1 MKCEQVQKMILKEDA
16 GELARWQRSAMEQHV
31 AHCSEC
37 RHFRFDLHQIAE
49 TTVVM
54 EQPPMDRFAMQM
66 LVNEARRVQAK
77 RAVPS
82 FGKTLREFF
91 QPLENPSLALRLVA
105 VTTVALLLLSG
116 GVALLRSSSEPQQVA
131 WDDGLDQQIARLQ
144 DTVATL
150 DAEAAHTGNG
160 DVEAIARQ
168 LLESKG

>member
-1 MKCEQVQKMILKEDA
+1 MKCEQVQKWILREDA
-16 GELARWQRSAMEQHV
+16 GELARWQRAAMEQHLTG
-31 AHCSEC
+31 CSEC

-49 TTVVM
+49 STVVM

-82 FGKTLREFF
+82 LGRTLREFF
-91 QPLENPSLALRLVA
+91 QPLATPSLALRLVA

-116 GVALLRSSSEPQQVA
+116 SVALLRSSSAPQRVA
-131 WDDGLDQQIARLQ
+131 WDDGVDQQLSYLQ
-144 DTVATL
+144 DTLATL

-168 LLESKG
+168 LLEVEG